1 MEVPIDLKSYYA
13 IFFFEY
19 QKKLLIYIKKKRRTR
34 GYSMVSRNTE
44 QNLSKRRKIIKNGA
58 RMPNLC
64 ISKIETP
71 LKQAGENASASIRS

>member
-1 MEVPIDLKSYYA
+1 
-13 IFFFEY
+13 
-19 QKKLLIYIKKKRRTR
+19 
-34 GYSMVSRNTE
+34 MVSRNTE

>member
-1 MEVPIDLKSYYA
+1 MVSRNTEQNLSKRRKI
-13 IFFFEY
+13 
-19 QKKLLIYIKKKRRTR
+19 IKKRTR